1 MLSLEGINT
10 FYGKSHILHD
20 VCLEVQE
27 GEVVC
32 LLGRNG
38 AGKTTTLCSIMGVVS
53 PKDGRIRFR
62 GRDIAGHPSEQ
73 VARLGI
79 GWVPQGRRI
88 FPNLTVMENLNIAK
102 RGRAGDWD
110 LDKVFQLFPQLQ
122 RFRGRRGDTLSGGE
136 LQMLAIARA
145 LMGNPEVLMLDEP
158 FEGLAPAIVE
168 GIWKVIQ
175 HIKNETTILIVEQN
189 ADLALDIADRA
200 YVLNNGV
207 MVHSGAAHELMADR
221 ELRVRLLGV

>member
-1 MLSLEGINT
+1 
-10 FYGKSHILHD
+10 
-20 VCLEVQE
+20 
-27 GEVVC
+27 VVC

-88 FPNLTVMENLNIAK
+88 FPNLTVMENLSMAK
-102 RGRAGDWD
+102 RGRTGDWD
-110 LDKVFQLFPQLQ
+110 VDKIFQLFPQLE
-122 RFRGRRGDTLSGGE
+122 RFKGRRGDTLSGGE

-189 ADLALDIADRA
+189 ADLALAIADRA